1 MPDASALLSMA
12 DVCRSGPPAAAEA
25 ATAPSPPSDGR
36 VARSYR
42 TNELL
47 VEAVLEMVERDGHLR
62 PTASQ
67 VARRAGVSRRALYV
81 HFETIEELI
90 ATAIERR
97 AVEVCATWE
106 PPSLDVPLGRRVDRF
121 CQRWAELSEALVP
134 LRRAVAVHEPF
145 SPQVGRV
152 RQQARGWAR
161 AVVEQAFAPELER
174 LSDREREALMRA
186 LHHATSWSAW
196 DELRTQGAG
205 VEAAYE
211 AMRRLIAALLVASR
225 AEVDEV
231 MADIA

>member
-1 MPDASALLSMA
+1 VPDASALLTS
-12 DVCRSGPPAAAEA
+12 VEA
-25 ATAPSPPSDGR
+25 GRTGSPPTAETPTDGR

-47 VEAVLEMVERDGHLR
+47 VRAVLEIIERDGHLR

-90 ATAIERR
+90 ATALERR
-97 AVEVCATWE
+97 AVEVCAEWE
-106 PPSLDVPLGRRVDRF
+106 DPPSDAPLDHRVDVF
-121 CQRWAELSEALVP
+121 CRRWAELSEELVP

-145 SPQVGRV
+145 SPQVGAV
-152 RQQARGWAR
+152 RQQTRSWAR
-161 AVVEQAFAPELER
+161 AVVEQAFSPELDP
-174 LSDREREALMRA
+174 LAGAEREALTRA

-196 DELRTQGAG
+196 DELRTQGA
-205 VEAAYE
+205 AADAAHQ
-211 AMRRLIAALLVASR
+211 AMRRLIGALLVDTC
-225 AEVDEV
+225 DEL

>member
-1 MPDASALLSMA
+1 
-12 DVCRSGPPAAAEA
+12 
-25 ATAPSPPSDGR
+25 

-47 VEAVLEMVERDGHLR
+47 VQAVLEIIEADGHLR

-97 AVEVCATWE
+97 AVEVCGRWE
-106 PPSLDVPLGRRVDRF
+106 RPVLDAPLQVRVERF

-134 LRRAVAVHEPF
+134 LRRATAVHEPF
-145 SPQVGRV
+145 SPQVGDV
-152 RQQARGWAR
+152 RQLTRRWAR
-161 AVVEQAFAPELER
+161 AVVEEAFAPELAKWPDGER
-174 LSDREREALMRA
+174 DALTRA

-196 DELRTQGAG
+196 DELRLQGADID
-205 VEAAYE
+205 AACE
-211 AMRRLIAALLVASR
+211 AMRRLIAAVLADGEESL
-225 AEVDEV
+225 